1 MVVLLVTD
9 WQEGVWWPRGSMS
22 AKAPSRSRRQLPPGP
37 ASGGPGGRWW
47 ERPSA
52 RSLEV
57 AATATTTTTTAT
69 TTTTTAIASATFFLF
84 LRILSSRSWSACPGV
99 FDHHSFSWVE
109 GYMINEYIISILSV
123 YIYVWHVLCFTS
135 LTAKVAIARPKGNL
149 SCFNHPPSV
158 FRLFLLCAPSI
169 QQKNIFPYTNIS
181 LLFSLA
187 HTTYFLS
194 SNTFPSL

>member
-1 MVVLLVTD
+1 MYFQLQKNCLISLDELASKMGKISNTCGRKIYDVSMVVLLVTD

-109 GYMINEYIISILSV
+109 GYMIIWAYYQYIISIHISM
-123 YIYVWHVLCFTS
+123 IC
-135 LTAKVAIARPKGNL
+135 
-149 SCFNHPPSV
+149 SV
-158 FRLFLLCAPSI
+158 FDQF
-169 QQKNIFPYTNIS
+169 
-181 LLFSLA
+181 
-187 HTTYFLS
+187 
-194 SNTFPSL
+194 

>member
-1 MVVLLVTD
+1 MYFQLQRNCLISFQKWGRFLTQKLGIIEIEKYMMYHAMVVLLVTD

-22 AKAPSRSRRQLPPGP
+22 AKASSRLRRQSPPGP

-109 GYMINEYIISILSV
+109 GYMIIWAYYQYIISIHISM
-123 YIYVWHVLCFTS
+123 IC
-135 LTAKVAIARPKGNL
+135 
-149 SCFNHPPSV
+149 SV
-158 FRLFLLCAPSI
+158 FDQF
-169 QQKNIFPYTNIS
+169 
-181 LLFSLA
+181 
-187 HTTYFLS
+187 
-194 SNTFPSL
+194 